1 MRWPFVLCPDLI
13 NADLLMLPGLALLA
27 PLLLLAPAG
36 VLHKPL
42 AGIVAVFCL
51 IITFDNLALS
61 HLVSLSLVVVPF
73 YAILLGLP
81 STSPCIFPVFTRF
94 FGLFYFCCC
103 WRFFSCRHGAY
114 GAITELISQL
124 SNKL

>member
-81 STSPCIFPVFTRF
+81 STFPCIFPVFHAVFRF
-94 FGLFYFCCC
+94 ILFLLLLAVFQLPAWCI
-103 WRFFSCRHGAY
+103 WRHYRAY
-114 GAITELISQL
+114 QPAFE
-124 SNKL
+124 